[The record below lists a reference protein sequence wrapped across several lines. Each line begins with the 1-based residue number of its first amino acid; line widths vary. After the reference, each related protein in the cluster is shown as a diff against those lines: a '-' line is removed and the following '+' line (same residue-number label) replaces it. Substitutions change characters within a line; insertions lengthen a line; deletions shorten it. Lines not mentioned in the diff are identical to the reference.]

1 MNDVDLA
8 SLKALGRAA
17 GISTIHVYDQVDSTN
32 RIAME
37 LGNQGSPHGSLV
49 VARTQDAGK
58 GRAGRQW
65 YSPPGQLYLSLIWRL
80 PWSAERAP
88 QVTLDVAVSV
98 ARAVEKQLGF
108 APVLRWPN
116 DVLIQGKKCCGIL
129 TELRTRG
136 SQVDFLVVGIGLN
149 VLPFSSDLPSE
160 LGNIAVSLS
169 EHSKGPVDLLEFGTL
184 LLHELSVGYSEM
196 LVRGGFDRQAWRHYA
211 ETIGAPVTVSPPG
224 EAQFTATAVDIDE
237 QGLLVVET
245 SDGRI
250 HRVIAGDVRVREV
263 H

>member
-1 MNDVDLA
+1 MNEVDLA
-8 SLKALGRAA
+8 SLKVLGGAA
-17 GISTIHVYDQVDSTN
+17 GISAIHVHDQVDSTN

-37 LGNQGSPHGSLV
+37 LGNQGAPHGSLV
-49 VARTQDAGK
+49 VARTQNAGK

-129 TELRTRG
+129 TELQTRG
-136 SQVDFLVVGIGLN
+136 SHVDFLVVGIGLN
-149 VLPFSSDLPSE
+149 VLPFSGDLPPD
-160 LGNIAVSLS
+160 LAKIAVSLS
-169 EHSKGPVDLLEFGTL
+169 EHSKAPVDLVEFATL
-184 LLHELSVGYSEM
+184 LIRELSAGYNDM
-196 LVRGGFDRQAWRHYA
+196 LVRGGFDRHSWRNYA

-224 EAQFTATAVDIDE
+224 EVQFIGTAVDIDE

-245 SDGRI
+245 SDGRTQ
-250 HRVIAGDVRVREV
+250 RVIAGDVRVREV